1 MTNIDSNLADLRVLV
16 TGAGHS
22 IGLGIAKHFLASG
35 AQVTL
40 HTRAAS
46 IEGELGELGTRAHF
60 ATGDFTREVDVE
72 RVVAEAAHAMG
83 GIDVVVANVGGLLA
97 RVPLSEMTEQHW
109 HNVMNV
115 NVTSTFFT
123 LKHAHAHLKASGCGA
138 VVALSSLAAHNGG
151 GAGAA
156 AYAASKA
163 AVVGLVKGA
172 AKEFAGDSIRVNAIA
187 PGFIGETRFH
197 ENFSPEAAQE
207 SMIANTA
214 LRRAGTV
221 ADVAALVGFLS
232 SSAASFITGET
243 VDINGG
249 QSFR

>member
-1 MTNIDSNLADLRVLV
+1 MTNPDLNLANLRVLV

-22 IGLGIAKHFLASG
+22 IGFGIAQHFLASG

-40 HTRAAS
+40 HTRASAV
-46 IEGELGELGTRAHF
+46 EGDLGEFRERAHF
-60 ATGDFTREVDVE
+60 ATGDFTQESDVE
-72 RVVAEAAHAMG
+72 KVVAEAASAMG
-83 GIDVVVANVGGLLA
+83 GLDVVVANVGGLLA
-97 RVPLSEMTEQHW
+97 RVPLTEMTGEHW
-109 HNVMNV
+109 QNVMNV
-115 NVTSTFFT
+115 NVTSTFLTMKHSHSHLVTSNAGAIVT
-123 LKHAHAHLKASGCGA
+123 LA
-138 VVALSSLAAHNGG
+138 SLAAHNGG

-163 AVVGLVKGA
+163 AVVGLTKGA
-172 AKEFAGDSIRVNAIA
+172 AKEFAADGIRVNAVA

-197 ENFSPEAAQE
+197 DTFSSEAAQE

-221 ADVAALVGFLS
+221 NDVAALVGFLS
-232 SSAASFITGET
+232 SSASSFITGET

-249 QSFR
+249 QWFR